1 MELNYIGDPQ
11 ITISENGKVTAKVP
25 PIGSLINV
33 YSIEFQ
39 RSVPMEVFDRTG
51 NLLSCGYEGIEYTV
65 RLVKMVGSLSGEPN
79 KDYYRWE
86 GSSI

>member
-1 MELNYIGDPQ
+1 MESNYIGDPQ
-11 ITISENGKVTAKVP
+11 LIIKEDGKVTAKVP

-33 YSIEFQ
+33 YADELQ

-65 RLVKMVGSLSGEPN
+65 RLAKMVNSLSGEN
-79 KDYYRWE
+79 ENVYRWE
-86 GSSI
+86 GSSL